1 VTGGSSPVNRR
12 PRPDSSP
19 LHLFPVT
26 PRSGIDPSSLRD
38 NPVTLRWIQGKLPDC
53 LDSLLAP
60 LPLLPHLWAVRFLVL
75 LTVLFPFASLSAA
88 VREHVILCGGPAL
101 RKWEDLRK
109 ENEQHD
115 RWWANFIRAS
125 TLRMAEIRL
134 KHGKESKLVWIVYQ
148 PGYVTRARADG
159 KSYPVWIQQQADKR
173 NCQLIWVD
181 SGTQAIAAI
190 NSRPA
195 RSIFTFDFFGHS
207 NRYAFMLD
215 YSNDIM
221 AISKAWIHQR
231 DLGRIRKS
239 VFSRGAICQSYGCH
253 TGESMSKVWRRKVGT
268 RLIGANGKTNYSE
281 VGQGRL
287 PYVTG
292 TWVR

>member
-190 NSRPA
+190 NGRPA

>member
-1 VTGGSSPVNRR
+1 MTGGSSPVNRR

-190 NSRPA
+190 NGRPA

>member
-1 VTGGSSPVNRR
+1 M
-12 PRPDSSP
+12 
-19 LHLFPVT
+19 
-26 PRSGIDPSSLRD
+26 
-38 NPVTLRWIQGKLPDC
+38 
-53 LDSLLAP
+53 
-60 LPLLPHLWAVRFLVL
+60 RFLVL

-88 VREHVILCGGPAL
+88 IREHVILCGGPAL
-101 RKWEDLRK
+101 RKWEDLRN

-134 KHGKESKLVWIVYQ
+134 KHGSEAKLVWIVYR
-148 PGYVTRARADG
+148 PGYLTRARADG
-159 KSYPVWIQQQADKR
+159 KSYPVWIQEQADKR

-181 SGTQAIAAI
+181 SSAQAIAAI
-190 NSRPA
+190 NGRPA

-239 VFSRGAICQSYGCH
+239 AFSKGAICQSYGCH
-253 TGESMSKVWRRKVGT
+253 TGESMSSVWHRKVGN